1 MAKRTHGT
9 PEQFL
14 NALENKINELGGYD
28 VDSAT
33 NISNVPSKPE
43 MKNVKSSEM
52 NIDKERY
59 LHNLIGDLELD
70 LEDLVQGFTADY
82 EDDNLYV
89 TVETFD
95 GNTREYKVPF
105 SDLNW
110 DFKSMDTDVAYIS
123 DHIAEDLDLD
133 PTSDLDYDED
143 EDIEAEGSTWD
154 EFIRNLEENN
164 EVKVDAAYKYKYTG
178 DKIIFYRNNQSF
190 EGEVTKYFNG
200 DYELNKYNVHK
211 IRSIENS
218 TSVNS
223 SKKAKF
229 EYEDRRGYKY
239 TEKELRRILEDQRD
253 LYPGVSYENWIKIN
267 IDEGQLFPIKEAISF
282 EENDDEVMS
291 SQDYF
296 IKRNN
301 DYERIEDKVEAEVIK
316 KLESQG
322 VDTDSTEAGFFL
334 DRAIDLIM
342 QQDNPDVDYWWK
354 KLMKEYKEDVDE
366 LPHRNNKKNSTNYDD
381 GKYLDQDGEEY
392 TLSELKEI
400 FKNEYHPDM
409 SFDEWLSESLENGY
423 LFKS

>member
-33 NISNVPSKPE
+33 NISNIPSKPE

-82 EDDNLYV
+82 EDDTLYV

-110 DFKSMDTDVAYIS
+110 DFRSMDTDVAYIS

-143 EDIEAEGSTWD
+143 EDVYAEGSTWD
-154 EFIRNLEENN
+154 EFIKNLEENN
-164 EVKVDAAYKYKYTG
+164 EVKVDAAYRYKYTG
-178 DKIIFYRNNQSF
+178 DKIIFYRNNQAF
-190 EGEVTKYFNG
+190 EGEVTEYFNG
-200 DYELNKYNVHK
+200 DYELMKYNVHK
-211 IRSIENS
+211 IRSIKNS

-223 SKKAKF
+223 SKEAKA
-229 EYEDRRGYKY
+229 EYKDRRGYKY

-253 LYPGVSYENWIKIN
+253 LYPGISYENWIKIN

-296 IKRNN
+296 IRRNN

-334 DRAIDLIM
+334 DRAVDLIM
-342 QQDNPDVDYWWK
+342 QQDNPDVEYWWK

-366 LPHRNNKKNSTNYDD
+366 LPHRNNKKNSTDYDD

-400 FKNEYHPDM
+400 FKNGYHPDI
-409 SFDEWLSESLENGY
+409 SFDEWLIESLENGY
-423 LFKS
+423 LFES

>member
-9 PEQFL
+9 PEQLL

-33 NISNVPSKPE
+33 NMSNIPSKPE

-89 TVETFD
+89 TVETLD

-110 DFKSMDTDVAYIS
+110 DFNSMDTDVAYIS

-143 EDIEAEGSTWD
+143 EDIEAEGSTWN

-164 EVKVDAAYKYKYTG
+164 GVKVDSAYRRKYTG

-211 IRSIENS
+211 IRSVKNS
-218 TSVNS
+218 TSIDS
-223 SKKAKF
+223 SKT
-229 EYEDRRGYKY
+229 DRLKY
-239 TEKELRRILEDQRD
+239 
-253 LYPGVSYENWIKIN
+253 
-267 IDEGQLFPIKEAISF
+267 A
-282 EENDDEVMS
+282 
-291 SQDYF
+291 
-296 IKRNN
+296 
-301 DYERIEDKVEAEVIK
+301 
-316 KLESQG
+316 
-322 VDTDSTEAGFFL
+322 
-334 DRAIDLIM
+334 
-342 QQDNPDVDYWWK
+342 
-354 KLMKEYKEDVDE
+354 
-366 LPHRNNKKNSTNYDD
+366 
-381 GKYLDQDGEEY
+381 DQDGNKY
-392 TLSELKEI
+392 TITELKEM
-400 FKNEYHPDM
+400 FENEKDIHSGQTFNQWLQQALDDGFLFYPDE
-409 SFDEWLSESLENGY
+409 D
-423 LFKS
+423 

>member
-14 NALENKINELGGYD
+14 NALENKINELGGYE

-33 NISNVPSKPE
+33 NVSNIPSKPE

-110 DFKSMDTDVAYIS
+110 DFNSMDTDVAYIS

-164 EVKVDAAYKYKYTG
+164 
-178 DKIIFYRNNQSF
+178 
-190 EGEVTKYFNG
+190 
-200 DYELNKYNVHK
+200 
-211 IRSIENS
+211 
-218 TSVNS
+218 
-223 SKKAKF
+223 
-229 EYEDRRGYKY
+229 
-239 TEKELRRILEDQRD
+239 
-253 LYPGVSYENWIKIN
+253 
-267 IDEGQLFPIKEAISF
+267 
-282 EENDDEVMS
+282 
-291 SQDYF
+291 
-296 IKRNN
+296 
-301 DYERIEDKVEAEVIK
+301 
-316 KLESQG
+316 
-322 VDTDSTEAGFFL
+322 
-334 DRAIDLIM
+334 
-342 QQDNPDVDYWWK
+342 
-354 KLMKEYKEDVDE
+354 
-366 LPHRNNKKNSTNYDD
+366 
-381 GKYLDQDGEEY
+381 
-392 TLSELKEI
+392 
-400 FKNEYHPDM
+400 
-409 SFDEWLSESLENGY
+409 
-423 LFKS
+423 

>member
-14 NALENKINELGGYD
+14 NALENKINELGGYE

-33 NISNVPSKPE
+33 NVSNIPSKPE

-70 LEDLVQGFTADY
+70 LEDLVKGFTADY

-110 DFKSMDTDVAYIS
+110 DFNSMDTDVAYIS

-164 EVKVDAAYKYKYTG
+164 EVKVDLAYRHKYTG

-211 IRSIENS
+211 IRPVESS
-218 TSVNS
+218 TSKIFS
-223 SKKAKF
+223 SKKDKD
-229 EYEDRRGYKY
+229 Y
-239 TEKELRRILEDQRD
+239 
-253 LYPGVSYENWIKIN
+253 
-267 IDEGQLFPIKEAISF
+267 
-282 EENDDEVMS
+282 S
-291 SQDYF
+291 S
-296 IKRNN
+296 
-301 DYERIEDKVEAEVIK
+301 IEDEVIK

-322 VDTDSTEAGFFL
+322 VDTDSTEAEFFL
-334 DRAIDLIM
+334 DRAVDLIM
-342 QQDNPDVDYWWK
+342 QQDNPDVEYWWK
-354 KLMKEYKEDVDE
+354 ELMKEYKEDVDE
-366 LPHRNNKKNSTNYDD
+366 LPHRKNKKNSANSDD
-381 GKYLDQDGEEY
+381 RKYLDQDGEEY
-392 TLSELKEI
+392 TISELKKM
-400 FKNEYHPDM
+400 KNEYHPDM

>member
-33 NISNVPSKPE
+33 NISNIPSKPE

-110 DFKSMDTDVAYIS
+110 DFRSMDTDVAYIS

-143 EDIEAEGSTWD
+143 EDVYAEGSTWD
-154 EFIRNLEENN
+154 EFIKNLEENN
-164 EVKVDAAYKYKYTG
+164 EVKVDAAYRYKYTG
-178 DKIIFYRNNQSF
+178 DKIIFYRNNQAF
-190 EGEVTKYFNG
+190 EGEVTEYFNG
-200 DYELNKYNVHK
+200 DYELMKYNVHK
-211 IRSIENS
+211 IRSIKNS

-223 SKKAKF
+223 SKEAKA
-229 EYEDRRGYKY
+229 EYKDRRGYKY

-253 LYPGVSYENWIKIN
+253 LYPGISYENWIKIN

-291 SQDYF
+291 SKDYF

-334 DRAIDLIM
+334 DRAVDLIM
-342 QQDNPDVDYWWK
+342 QQDNPDVEYWWK

-366 LPHRNNKKNSTNYDD
+366 LPHRNNKKNSTNYNDR
-381 GKYLDQDGEEY
+381 KYLDQDGEEY
-392 TLSELKEI
+392 TMSELKEI
-400 FKNEYHPDM
+400 FKNEYHPDI

-423 LFKS
+423 LFES

>member
-33 NISNVPSKPE
+33 NISNIPSKPE
-43 MKNVKSSEM
+43 MKNVRSSEM

-110 DFKSMDTDVAYIS
+110 DFNSMDTDVAYIS

-164 EVKVDAAYKYKYTG
+164 EVKVDAAYRYKYTG
-178 DKIIFYRNNQSF
+178 DKIIFYRDGQSF

-253 LYPGVSYENWIKIN
+253 LYPGVSYENWIKTN

-282 EENDDEVMS
+282 EENDDEVIS

-301 DYERIEDKVEAEVIK
+301 DYERIEDKVEADVIK

-334 DRAIDLIM
+334 DRAVDLIM
-342 QQDNPDVDYWWK
+342 QQDNPDVEYWWK
-354 KLMKEYKEDVDE
+354 ELMKEYKEDVDE
-366 LPHRNNKKNSTNYDD
+366 LPHRKNKKNSANSDD
-381 GKYLDQDGEEY
+381 RKYLDQDGEEY

-400 FKNEYHPDM
+400 FKNEYHVGM
-409 SFDEWLSESLENGY
+409 TFNEWLKESIENGY
-423 LFKS
+423 LSNS

>member
-9 PEQFL
+9 PEQLL

-33 NISNVPSKPE
+33 NLSNIPSKPE

-110 DFKSMDTDVAYIS
+110 DFKSIDTDVAYIS
-123 DHIAEDLDLD
+123 DHIANDLDLD

-164 EVKVDAAYKYKYTG
+164 EVKVDAAYRYKYTG
-178 DKIIFYRNNQSF
+178 DKIIFYRDGQSF

-211 IRSIENS
+211 IRFVDSS
-218 TSVNS
+218 TSIDS
-223 SKKAKF
+223 SKGDELK
-229 EYEDRRGYKY
+229 YNDQVGNKY
-239 TEKELRRILEDQRD
+239 T
-253 LYPGVSYENWIKIN
+253 IN
-267 IDEGQLFPIKEAISF
+267 
-282 EENDDEVMS
+282 
-291 SQDYF
+291 
-296 IKRNN
+296 
-301 DYERIEDKVEAEVIK
+301 
-316 KLESQG
+316 
-322 VDTDSTEAGFFL
+322 
-334 DRAIDLIM
+334 
-342 QQDNPDVDYWWK
+342 
-354 KLMKEYKEDVDE
+354 
-366 LPHRNNKKNSTNYDD
+366 
-381 GKYLDQDGEEY
+381 
-392 TLSELKEI
+392 ELKEM
-400 FKNEYHPDM
+400 FENEKDIHSGQTFNQWLQQALDDGFLFYPDE
-409 SFDEWLSESLENGY
+409 D
-423 LFKS
+423 

>member
-33 NISNVPSKPE
+33 NISNIPSKPE

-110 DFKSMDTDVAYIS
+110 DFRSMDTDVAYIS

-143 EDIEAEGSTWD
+143 EDVYAEGSTWD
-154 EFIRNLEENN
+154 EFIKNLEENN
-164 EVKVDAAYKYKYTG
+164 EVKVDAAYRYKYTG
-178 DKIIFYRNNQSF
+178 DKIIFYRNNQAF
-190 EGEVTKYFNG
+190 EGEVTEYFNG
-200 DYELNKYNVHK
+200 DYELMKYNVHK
-211 IRSIENS
+211 IRSIKNS

-223 SKKAKF
+223 SKEAKA
-229 EYEDRRGYKY
+229 EYKDRRGYKY

-253 LYPGVSYENWIKIN
+253 LYPGISYENWIKTN

-296 IKRNN
+296 IRRNN

-334 DRAIDLIM
+334 DRAVDLIM
-342 QQDNPDVDYWWK
+342 QQDNPDVEYWWK

-400 FKNEYHPDM
+400 FKNEYHPDI

-423 LFKS
+423 LFES

>member
-14 NALENKINELGGYD
+14 NALENKINELGGYG
-28 VDSAT
+28 VESAT
-33 NISNVPSKPE
+33 NVSNIPSAPE

-52 NIDKERY
+52 SIDKERY

-110 DFKSMDTDVAYIS
+110 DFNSMDTDVAYIS

-133 PTSDLDYDED
+133 PTSELDYDED

-154 EFIRNLEENN
+154 EFIRNLEKNN

-178 DKIIFYRNNQSF
+178 DKIIFYRDGQSF

-200 DYELNKYNVHK
+200 DYELNKYSVHK
-211 IRSIENS
+211 IRSVKNS

-223 SKKAKF
+223 SKRN
-229 EYEDRRGYKY
+229 ELKY
-239 TEKELRRILEDQRD
+239 T
-253 LYPGVSYENWIKIN
+253 
-267 IDEGQLFPIKEAISF
+267 
-282 EENDDEVMS
+282 
-291 SQDYF
+291 
-296 IKRNN
+296 
-301 DYERIEDKVEAEVIK
+301 
-316 KLESQG
+316 
-322 VDTDSTEAGFFL
+322 
-334 DRAIDLIM
+334 
-342 QQDNPDVDYWWK
+342 
-354 KLMKEYKEDVDE
+354 
-366 LPHRNNKKNSTNYDD
+366 
-381 GKYLDQDGEEY
+381 DQDGDKY
-392 TLSELKEI
+392 TKSELKEM
-400 FKNEYHPDM
+400 FETDKELHPGKTFNQWLQQALDDG
-409 SFDEWLSESLENGY
+409 FLFYPDED
-423 LFKS
+423 

>member
-28 VDSAT
+28 LDSAT
-33 NISNVPSKPE
+33 NVSNIQSKPE

-110 DFKSMDTDVAYIS
+110 DFNSMDTDVAYIS

-164 EVKVDAAYKYKYTG
+164 EVKVDAAYRYKYTG
-178 DKIIFYRNNQSF
+178 DNIIFYRDGQSF

-211 IRSIENS
+211 IRSVKSS

-223 SKKAKF
+223 SKKDKVK
-229 EYEDRRGYKY
+229 YKDRRGFKY
-239 TEKELRRILEDQRD
+239 TDKELRRILEDQRD
-253 LYPGVSYENWIKIN
+253 LYPGVSYENWIKTN
-267 IDEGQLFPIKEAISF
+267 IDEGQLFPITEAISF

-334 DRAIDLIM
+334 DRVVDLIM
-342 QQDNPDVDYWWK
+342 QQDNPDVEYWWK

-366 LPHRNNKKNSTNYDD
+366 LPHRNNKNNSTNSDD
-381 GKYLDQDGEEY
+381 RKYLDQDGQEY
-392 TLSELKEI
+392 TMSELKEV
-400 FKNEYHPDM
+400 FKNEYHAGMTFND
-409 SFDEWLSESLENGY
+409 WLKESIENGY
-423 LFKS
+423 LSNL

>member
-14 NALENKINELGGYD
+14 NALENKINELGGYE

-33 NISNVPSKPE
+33 NVSNIPSAPE
-43 MKNVKSSEM
+43 MKNVKSSDM

-123 DHIAEDLDLD
+123 DHIANDLDLD

-164 EVKVDAAYKYKYTG
+164 EVKVDAAYRYKYTG
-178 DKIIFYRNNQSF
+178 DKIIFYRDGQSF

-223 SKKAKF
+223 SKKAKA
-229 EYEDRRGYKY
+229 EYEDQDGKKY
-239 TEKELRRILEDQRD
+239 TRLELNEMFEQEKD
-253 LYPGVSYENWIKIN
+253 YHPGQTFNQW
-267 IDEGQLFPIKEAISF
+267 L
-282 EENDDEVMS
+282 
-291 SQDYF
+291 
-296 IKRNN
+296 
-301 DYERIEDKVEAEVIK
+301 
-316 KLESQG
+316 
-322 VDTDSTEAGFFL
+322 
-334 DRAIDLIM
+334 
-342 QQDNPDVDYWWK
+342 QQA
-354 KLMKEYKEDVDE
+354 L
-366 LPHRNNKKNSTNYDD
+366 DD
-381 GKYLDQDGEEY
+381 GFLFYLGE
-392 TLSELKEI
+392 
-400 FKNEYHPDM
+400 D
-409 SFDEWLSESLENGY
+409 
-423 LFKS
+423 

>member
-33 NISNVPSKPE
+33 NVSNIPSKPE

-59 LHNLIGDLELD
+59 LHNLISDLELD
-70 LEDLVQGFTADY
+70 LEDLVQGFTVDY

-110 DFKSMDTDVAYIS
+110 DFNSMDTDVAYIS

-133 PTSDLDYDED
+133 PTSDLDYD
-143 EDIEAEGSTWD
+143 
-154 EFIRNLEENN
+154 
-164 EVKVDAAYKYKYTG
+164 
-178 DKIIFYRNNQSF
+178 
-190 EGEVTKYFNG
+190 
-200 DYELNKYNVHK
+200 
-211 IRSIENS
+211 IENS

-282 EENDDEVMS
+282 EENL
-291 SQDYF
+291 
-296 IKRNN
+296 
-301 DYERIEDKVEAEVIK
+301 EDNEDF
-316 KLESQG
+316 
-322 VDTDSTEAGFFL
+322 DTDT
-334 DRAIDLIM
+334 R
-342 QQDNPDVDYWWK
+342 
-354 KLMKEYKEDVDE
+354 
-366 LPHRNNKKNSTNYDD
+366 
-381 GKYLDQDGEEY
+381 KYIDQDGQKY
-392 TLSELKEI
+392 TISELKQM
-400 FKNEYHPDM
+400 KNKYHPDM

-423 LFKS
+423 LFES

>member
-9 PEQFL
+9 TEQFL

-70 LEDLVQGFTADY
+70 LEYLVKGFTADY

-110 DFKSMDTDVAYIS
+110 DFRSMDTDVAYIS

-143 EDIEAEGSTWD
+143 EDIEAEGSTWN

-164 EVKVDAAYKYKYTG
+164 EVKVDAAYRYKYTG
-178 DKIIFYRNNQSF
+178 DKIIFYRDNQSF
-190 EGEVTKYFNG
+190 EGEVTRYFNG
-200 DYELNKYNVHK
+200 DYELNNYNVHK
-211 IRSIENS
+211 IQSVESS
-218 TSVNS
+218 TSVTS
-223 SKKAKF
+223 SKKDKF
-229 EYEDRRGYKY
+229 EYEDIRGFKY

-267 IDEGQLFPIKEAISF
+267 IDEGWLFPIKEAISF